1 MLDKMRV
8 NRADNKGTLIEK
20 YVSTNPLQ
28 DPRASKGYKEAQF
41 GFGWTNGVCLE
52 AFLMLQML

>member
-1 MLDKMRV
+1 MVDKMRL

-20 YVSTNPLQ
+20 YVSTEPVK
-28 DPRASKGYKEAQF
+28 DPRASRGYQEAQI
-41 GFGWTNGVCLE
+41 GFGWTNGVYLE